1 MADNLAT
8 ELASDLDESFPQLVA
23 RLQNGVFSGLRQLA
37 GDHHRAEDL
46 TQETFIRAYL
56 ALQSYPA
63 ERIRD
68 MRLRGWI
75 WTIAL
80 NLFRNDVRASARRP
94 VPVRLED
101 VGYTQSEPPD
111 SRAWRRRWALLPP
124 AQRRA
129 VILRHVAG
137 LSYREISE
145 ATDRPA
151 STVRSDVRRGLAR
164 LRSAIEE
171 ETNKEVGG

>member
-1 MADNLAT
+1 MIENLAKG
-8 ELASDLDESFPQLVA
+8 LASDLDKSFPQLVT

-63 ERIRD
+63 ERIRE
-68 MRLRGWI
+68 MRLRGWV

-101 VGYTQSEPPD
+101 AGYTQTEPPD
-111 SRAWRRRWALLPP
+111 SRAWRRRWANLPP
-124 AQRRA
+124 AQSAA

-137 LSYREISE
+137 LSYPEISE
-145 ATDRPA
+145 ATGRPA

-164 LRSAIEE
+164 LRSVIEAETIEE
-171 ETNKEVGG
+171 EGR

>member
-1 MADNLAT
+1 MADNLPT

-63 ERIRD
+63 ERIRE

-101 VGYTQSEPPD
+101 AGYTQSEPPD

-137 LSYREISE
+137 LSYREIAE

-171 ETNKEVGG
+171 EMDKEVGG

>member
-1 MADNLAT
+1 MGDNLAT
-8 ELASDLDESFPQLVA
+8 DLASDLDESFPELVT
-23 RLQNGVFSGLRQLA
+23 RFQNGVFSGLRQLA

-56 ALQSYPA
+56 ALRSYPA

-68 MRLRGWI
+68 MRLRGWV

-80 NLFRNDVRASARRP
+80 NLLRNDVRSSGRRP
-94 VPVRLED
+94 VPVQLRD
-101 VGYTQSEPPD
+101 AGYTPPEPPD
-111 SRAWRRRWALLPP
+111 SQAWRRRWGLLPP
-124 AQRRA
+124 TQRRA

-137 LSYREISE
+137 LSYEEITE
-145 ATDRPA
+145 ATGRPA

-164 LRSAIEE
+164 LRSIIEQETSEE
-171 ETNKEVGG
+171 ESR